1 MFFFCYGTTGRLRVI
16 ILFSSFRFRIKN
28 LTLSKE
34 GYQFQQQAL
43 NPSLVNT
50 LITAALEVF
59 ATLGKIHP
67 LSEK

>member
-1 MFFFCYGTTGRLRVI
+1 M
-16 ILFSSFRFRIKN
+16 IKN